1 MFGGLYY
8 WLHWERRWAWGE
20 AATPPILKGDPRV
33 SILVPCFNESRHA
46 RSTILAALAQHCQN
60 VEVIAINDGSTDD
73 TGRVLDEM
81 SVAHAGLRVIH
92 LAQNQGKAMALRT
105 GALAASGEYRVCIDG
120 DSNIHPECGEAAGRE
135 RGG

>member
-1 MFGGLYY
+1 MSSLWMFGGLYY
-8 WLHWERRWAWGE
+8 WLHWERRWRLGE

-73 TGRVLDEM
+73 TRSEERRV
-81 SVAHAGLRVIH
+81 
-92 LAQNQGKAMALRT
+92 GKGCVSTCR
-105 GALAASGEYRVCIDG
+105 SRWSPY
-120 DSNIHPECGEAAGRE
+120 N
-135 RGG
+135 